1 MSTLN
6 QQLENTMEGL
16 KGCVSILEIFRSFV
30 ETLDERSKEANQ
42 VSEESKVEAKAET
55 KDSKETTSK
64 VDSKEVNQVSE
75 ESKVEAK
82 AETKDSKENSSSKQ
96 ETKKEIK
103 VEVKK
108 EEDKKSKVDVITLA
122 NRSTCPVKVLTME
135 EKEALKKKE
144 SKADAKNK
152 DEEHRLQ
159 HLIHHLNDSGIQ
171 FSKPVK
177 MNTGLYEFNI
187 IQTNGNI
194 VPISVDNDG
203 LLYSEEIKFYIGHMN
218 PGDEYDNKQCF
229 YMTKESLEALKNAQQ
244 IPERFI
250 VPEETFILNKLV
262 DLRTLKEKD
271 QKKRAEV
278 FKRVAKIM
286 SDKDLYNG
294 ILKAANGEPFRFAF
308 SRYTSEN
315 EFSIVSSKRNHLSNL
330 SDEKLNVS
338 KEIWINFKDNKVDL
352 KTKSCVK

>member
-42 VSEESKVEAKAET
+42 VSEESKVEPKVET

-64 VDSKEVNQVSE
+64 VNSKEVNQVSKQ

-82 AETKDSKENSSSKQ
+82 TETKDSKENSSSKQ
-96 ETKKEIK
+96 ETKEVK
-103 VEVKK
+103 VKAKK
-108 EEDKKSKVDVITLA
+108 EEKAKVDVITLA

-144 SKADAKNK
+144 SKAVKNK

-171 FSKPVK
+171 FTKPVK

-187 IQTNGNI
+187 IQTNGNM